1 MAALKAHSMVDAMLI
16 ALENAMV
23 DAIVDGIIIAMVDV
37 MVVALVVARVVAMVV
52 ARAIGLNLVFNSTIL
67 PSVFAGGGY
76 IISVMLLARLLIV
89 ED

>member
-1 MAALKAHSMVDAMLI
+1 MVD
-16 ALENAMV
+16 AMV
-23 DAIVDGIIIAMVDV
+23 DAIVGGIIIAMMDV

-52 ARAIGLNLVFNSTIL
+52 ARAIGINLVFNSTIL

>member
-1 MAALKAHSMVDAMLI
+1 MVDAMVDTMVI
-16 ALENAMV
+16 AFV
-23 DAIVDGIIIAMVDV
+23 DAMVDGIIIAMVDV

-52 ARAIGLNLVFNSTIL
+52 ARAIGLSLVFNSTIL

>member
-1 MAALKAHSMVDAMLI
+1 MVDTMVIAFVDAM
-16 ALENAMV
+16 
-23 DAIVDGIIIAMVDV
+23 VDGIIIAMVDV

>member
-1 MAALKAHSMVDAMLI
+1 MAALKAHSMVV
-16 ALENAMV
+16 AMV

-76 IISVMLLARLLIV
+76 IISVMLLARRLIV

>member
-1 MAALKAHSMVDAMLI
+1 MVALKAHSMVIAMMI
-16 ALENAMV
+16 AFVGAMV
-23 DAIVDGIIIAMVDV
+23 NAIVDGIMI
-37 MVVALVVARVVAMVV
+37 ALVVARVVAMVV